1 MVEEKIIQA
10 KQARLI
16 SDNVNF
22 KTRAEQEKEIA
33 TLIKE
38 ACKAGEENVLYLFP
52 MRKDIQGKLKRA
64 GYGLYGLNKDDEWLF
79 RISW

>member
-1 MVEEKIIQA
+1 MAEEKIIQA
-10 KQARLI
+10 SNARLI

-22 KTRAEQEKEIA
+22 KTRIEQEGEIA
-33 TLIKE
+33 ILIKE
-38 ACKAGEENVLYLFP
+38 ACEAGEENVLYLFP

-64 GYGLYGLNKDDEWLF
+64 GYDLYGLSRDDEWVF